1 MSNKYFGR
9 QKLPRKPNEYMP
21 KYARIFAPAD
31 AILRILKLFQTHQQI
46 AFIPFPVKFGARCA
60 KYYAASM
67 GPTRHSTHGAMY
79 PRAIM
84 LNVRR
89 VTLDVGMS
97 TLSAA

>member
-1 MSNKYFGR
+1 
-9 QKLPRKPNEYMP
+9 MP

-31 AILRILKLFQTHQQI
+31 AILRLLKLFQTHQQI
-46 AFIPFPVKFGARCA
+46 AFIPFPVKFGAISARNIMLHL
-60 KYYAASM
+60 M

-79 PRAIM
+79 QRAIM

-97 TLSAA
+97 TLSPRNDLYDLVLLISFYKA